1 MFCNS
6 PRCSWVRDRV
16 APIHDGE
23 AVEGGHDALIPFCV
37 RQEHKAIDRVGILKK
52 DSILLLLLVQNIVDP
67 SDAVATLVALDIW
80 EHHLAVDLGR
90 LLDATRKT

>member
-1 MFCNS
+1 M
-6 PRCSWVRDRV
+6 RDRV

-23 AVEGGHDALIPFCV
+23 AVEGGHDTLIPFCV
-37 RQEHKAIDRVGILKK
+37 RQEHKAIDRVRILKK

-80 EHHLAVDLGR
+80 EHHLAVDLWR
-90 LLDATRKT
+90 LLDETTL